1 MGGNYAISSL
11 GGYDPYMMYAL
22 NSPNYYALLQAQA
35 GNETQGAG
43 QAKTASEPA
52 FKGSDEELAN
62 LPKADYSESSNT
74 GTILGVGAT
83 AAITIAGGLAYA
95 AKRGNGKGIKAGLK
109 AIWNGI
115 TGKADDAAAEGV
127 SKKLNEIKVTLG
139 ADGKPRYQIPGKTT
153 KVTDQNEIQRLL
165 DENKELRSLSGLGK
179 NIDKKIESATFKL
192 EDGGVINT
200 ITFDGDKIVRI
211 TNNNGADITAQF
223 VKDGKLLSSFNN
235 VADREFATK
244 IEQAI
249 TKVKNVDKEV
259 LGKQYDLSDITYTT
273 RIGDNQAKVFRAKIN
288 ANTQNGGSKPEIK
301 ELTTLKELDADSK
314 EVLAYIR
321 TQREAGNDISAII
334 GKDFV
339 EKGKLPNGF
348 KIGTFNMQD
357 GNNLIRVVDGKADG
371 ITIGGVFY
379 DGKSDTFKAY
389 MEKHEKAIN
398 DMIKDALKDN
408 KIPEGATI
416 LPI

>member
-43 QAKTASEPA
+43 QAATASEPA

-62 LPKADYSESSNT
+62 LPKADYSESNNT

-83 AAITIAGGLAYA
+83 AAITIAGLEKKK
-95 AKRGNGKGIKAGLK
+95 KRGNGKGIKAGLK

-301 ELTTLKELDADSK
+301 ELTTLKDLDADSD

-379 DGKSDTFKAY
+379 DGKSDKFKAY

>member
-52 FKGSDEELAN
+52 FKGSDEELAS

-74 GTILGVGAT
+74 GTIIGVGAA
-83 AAITIAGGLAYA
+83 AAITVAGLAYA

-127 SKKLNEIKVTLG
+127 SKKLNEIKVILG

-153 KVTDQNEIQRLL
+153 KIKDQAEIQRLL
-165 DENKELRSLSGLGK
+165 KENKELRSLSGLGK

-200 ITFDGDKIVRI
+200 ITFDGNKIVRI

-273 RIGDNQAKVFRAKIN
+273 RIGDNQARVFRTTI
-288 ANTQNGGSKPEIK
+288 NTQNGGKPEIR
-301 ELTTLKELDADSK
+301 ELTTLKELDADSD

-339 EKGKLPNGF
+339 EKGKLPNSF

-379 DGKSDTFKAY
+379 DGKSDKFKAY